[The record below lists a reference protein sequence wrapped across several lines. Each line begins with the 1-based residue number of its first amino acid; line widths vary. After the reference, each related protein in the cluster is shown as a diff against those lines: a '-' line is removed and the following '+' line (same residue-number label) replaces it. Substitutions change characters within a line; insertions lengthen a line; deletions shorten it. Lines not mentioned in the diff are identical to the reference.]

1 MMQKKEYI
9 LCSHLQ
15 YHGAISEKIDTLKE
29 SSISLSHAC
38 KAWQVKETEV
48 RMEVHNFGEVPNVII
63 ISKIGFVS
71 LNMFN

>member
-1 MMQKKEYI
+1 M
-9 LCSHLQ
+9 H
-15 YHGAISEKIDTLKE
+15 
-29 SSISLSHAC
+29 